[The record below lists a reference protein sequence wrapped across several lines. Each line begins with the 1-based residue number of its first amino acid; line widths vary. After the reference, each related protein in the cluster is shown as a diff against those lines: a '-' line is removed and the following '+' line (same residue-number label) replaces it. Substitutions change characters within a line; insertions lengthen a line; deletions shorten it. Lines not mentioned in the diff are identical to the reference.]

1 MEDIMK
7 KILFTFMLLLFLTG
21 SAFAADVTFGGKVTS
36 DGTGV
41 TGQLISSMS
50 ANVGG
55 QCLSST
61 ANFACVLKHVSGTRE
76 FATSSADTKIYWG
89 PVSSTNQGTQTM
101 TLVLQSSTS
110 ADFYNGANGTS
121 PL

>member
-7 KILFTFMLLLFLTG
+7 KILFTFMMLLFLTG
-21 SAFAADVTFGGKVTS
+21 SAFAATISFGGKVTS

-41 TGQLISSMS
+41 TGTLISSMS

-55 QCLSST
+55 ICNSGT

-76 FATSSADTKIYWG
+76 FATSSADTKIYWA
-89 PVSSTNQGTQTM
+89 PVSDANQGKPVI
-101 TLVLQSSTS
+101 TLPLTHSTS
-110 ADFYNGANGTS
+110 EDFYNGANGTTA
-121 PL
+121 L